1 MRRRLT
7 QPDLIEKMCKPVTP
21 SIRDALRHGD
31 RILTKIIVD
40 AWILLETSPLPQWDM
55 SEQRRGHLSDLNLHD
70 LLVCVVPLPKSDW
83 LPGNNRLDYLA
94 FITLNMYDVDVYSDE
109 NIILVAGEPASD
121 KRSALNMLLWS
132 IKARI
137 AMKSLMTEGTTINPS

>member
-1 MRRRLT
+1 MLT
-7 QPDLIEKMCKPVTP
+7 
-21 SIRDALRHGD
+21 R
-31 RILTKIIVD
+31 IIVD

-55 SEQRRGHLSDLNLHD
+55 SDRGRGHLSDLTLHD

-83 LPGNNRLDYLA
+83 PPGNNRLDYLA
-94 FITLNMYDVDVYSDE
+94 FISLNMYNVDVDSDR
-109 NIILVAGEPASD
+109 NIILVAGEPAGD

-137 AMKSLMTEGTTINPS
+137 AMKPVMTAGITISPS

>member
-1 MRRRLT
+1 
-7 QPDLIEKMCKPVTP
+7 MCQPVTP
-21 SIRDALRHGD
+21 SIRDALQHGD
-31 RILTKIIVD
+31 RILTRIIVD
-40 AWILLETSPLPQWDM
+40 AWILLESSPLPQWDM
-55 SEQRRGHLSDLNLHD
+55 SEEDRGHLEDLTLHD

-94 FITLNMYDVDVYSDE
+94 FISLNMYNVDVNSDE
-109 NIILVAGEPASD
+109 NIFLVAGEPAGD

-137 AMKSLMTEGTTINPS
+137 AMKSVMMEQITISPS

>member
-1 MRRRLT
+1 
-7 QPDLIEKMCKPVTP
+7 
-21 SIRDALRHGD
+21 
-31 RILTKIIVD
+31 
-40 AWILLETSPLPQWDM
+40 M